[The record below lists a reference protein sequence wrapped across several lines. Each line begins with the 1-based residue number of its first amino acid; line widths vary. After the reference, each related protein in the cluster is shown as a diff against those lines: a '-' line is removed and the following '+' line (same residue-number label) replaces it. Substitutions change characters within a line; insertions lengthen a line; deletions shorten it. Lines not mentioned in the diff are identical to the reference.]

1 MIDRYSAS
9 AGLTGADSVL
19 RQVVEAF
26 HVLLWCIMVFSAERL
41 GSGDGER
48 KTPLTRQIA
57 FEPLP
62 ASVLF
67 GVHGWGPGYRRIH
80 RSPAAI
86 MTTATTPVGKIH
98 FVMLPAVR
106 DKYTSTLSPHRV
118 VNQENQ
124 RGGVCFISL
133 DSQVTLFLGRTSSA
147 STAGMEA
154 RIQRRTLPA
163 VGWSVL
169 LAILF

>member
-1 MIDRYSAS
+1 MFETPSGSNRQTAVTGFLRGESNSPTLLLAS
-9 AGLTGADSVL
+9 S
-19 RQVVEAF
+19 F
-26 HVLLWCIMVFSAERL
+26 CIERL

-67 GVHGWGPGYRRIH
+67 GVHGWGPGCRRIH

-133 DSQVTLFLGRTSSA
+133 DSQVTLFLGRT
-147 STAGMEA
+147 
-154 RIQRRTLPA
+154 RWRR
-163 VGWSVL
+163 GWDL
-169 LAILF
+169 NPR

>member
-1 MIDRYSAS
+1 LLLAS
-9 AGLTGADSVL
+9 S
-19 RQVVEAF
+19 F
-26 HVLLWCIMVFSAERL
+26 CIERL

-67 GVHGWGPGYRRIH
+67 GVHGWGPGCRRIH

-133 DSQVTLFLGRTSSA
+133 DSQVTLFLGRTMSA
-147 STAGMEA
+147 CTTTSEGE
-154 RIQRRTLPA
+154 RRSR
-163 VGWSVL
+163 G
-169 LAILF
+169 

>member
-1 MIDRYSAS
+1 MLFTRCLPRFFNDLADFHARLGIRYGLGFTAS
-9 AGLTGADSVL
+9 GLSPDKKRLALLGA
-19 RQVVEAF
+19 Q
-26 HVLLWCIMVFSAERL
+26 RL
-41 GSGDGER
+41 GSGEGER

-67 GVHGWGPGYRRIH
+67 GVHGWGPGCRRIH

-133 DSQVTLFLGRTSSA
+133 DSQVTLFLGRT
-147 STAGMEA
+147 
-154 RIQRRTLPA
+154 
-163 VGWSVL
+163 V
-169 LAILF
+169 